1 MKTLA
6 LLVAAGLLATRP
18 IHAQEP
24 TKFEVGTHG
33 GATILLPDGGDA
45 EFVVGVPGAG
55 TALGLFPP
63 ILSAGDHRVVWPCS
77 ASREYWPSIEKGQP
91 AAGAGQMGVRTFRQQ
106 RRPPGFRGTSRRAAL
121 RPARNWRTAAPGVA
135 TGSRR
140 SRQIVR
146 SGLASNCRAEGL
158 SYLACGDL
166 TASRL
171 AAPAAVAPP

>member
-121 RPARNWRTAAPGVA
+121 RPASNWRTAAPG
-135 TGSRR
+135 SR
-140 SRQIVR
+140 SVVVR
-146 SGLASNCRAEGL
+146 SSARVLRQAAGPKGCHTLRAGISRPRGLPHQPL
-158 SYLACGDL
+158 
-166 TASRL
+166 
-171 AAPAAVAPP
+171 